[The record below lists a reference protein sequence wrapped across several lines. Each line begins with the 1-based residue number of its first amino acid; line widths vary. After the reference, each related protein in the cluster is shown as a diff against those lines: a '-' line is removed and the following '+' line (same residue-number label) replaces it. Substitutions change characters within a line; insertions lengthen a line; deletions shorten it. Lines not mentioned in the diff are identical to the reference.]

1 MAFYKKTLL
10 MKEEAEGFSKNGKKV
25 SGVVNIFY
33 EDGKLVLSATF
44 LNLKDLTDGEYFFKI
59 ATESFCSG
67 KDLGRSVYSVYAEF
81 SADGKIKIN
90 HENFTCDFVLFY
102 KNSDGIKAVAFADG
116 LKKYSAAYYEN
127 LFKPKDELF
136 EAAEQSEKTDKAENR
151 KEAVY
156 DDEKIAEENYYEF
169 EKTGNIAGEDCGK
182 EEHGVKNA
190 AFKKAD
196 ERKAAEKDVKTDVDE
211 DEGDYFEAESGKFF
225 ESVKGDIEA
234 AFDLY
239 ETDEYLTDVIPDSR
253 FVKVT
258 GDKEF
263 SFGVIREAGE
273 PKYVCYG
280 IKGEYSKDPPEKLKG
295 IASFV
300 PKSIY
305 DDSGDGYWVIFQ
317 DAKTGKCIR
326 TDGRE

>member
-33 EDGKLVLSATF
+33 EDGKLWLSATF
-44 LNLKDLTDGEYFFKI
+44 LNLKDLTEGEYFFKM

-67 KDLGRSVYSVYAEF
+67 KDLGRSVYSVEAEF

-90 HENFTCDFVLFY
+90 PENLTCDFILFY
-102 KNSDGIKAVAFADG
+102 KNSAGIKAVAFADG
-116 LKKYSAAYYEN
+116 LKKHSAAYYE
-127 LFKPKDELF
+127 KLF
-136 EAAEQSEKTDKAENR
+136 EPKAGFFEDDEQPGKTEKTENQ
-151 KEAVY
+151 KEAETVY

-169 EKTGNIAGEDCGK
+169 EKSNKITGEDGGK
-182 EEHGVKNA
+182 EEHGVEDA
-190 AFKKAD
+190 ALKKAD
-196 ERKAAEKDVKTDVDE
+196 EGKTAEKNVKTDVAE
-211 DEGDYFEAESGKFF
+211 DEGDYFETESGKFF

-326 TDGRE
+326 TDG

>member
-1 MAFYKKTLL
+1 MAFYKKTILL
-10 MKEEAEGFSKNGKKV
+10 KEEAEGFSKNGKKV

-33 EDGKLVLSATF
+33 EDGKLWLGATF
-44 LNLKDLTDGEYFFKI
+44 LNLKDLTDGEYFFKM

-67 KDLGRSVYSVYAEF
+67 KDLGRSVYSVEAEF
-81 SADGKIKIN
+81 PSDGKIRIN
-90 HENFTCDFVLFY
+90 PENFTCDFVLFY
-102 KNSDGIKAVAFADG
+102 KNSAGIKAVAFADG
-116 LKKYSAAYYEN
+116 LKKYSAAYYE
-127 LFKPKDELF
+127 KLF
-136 EAAEQSEKTDKAENR
+136 EPKAGFFEDDGYSEKNDKTESR
-151 KEAVY
+151 KTLY

-169 EKTGNIAGEDCGK
+169 EESEKITGEDRGK
-182 EEHGVKNA
+182 EEHGAEDA
-190 AFKKAD
+190 AFEKAD
-196 ERKAAEKDVKTDVDE
+196 ERKAAEKDIEADVDE
-211 DEGDYFEAESGKFF
+211 DEGDYFETESGKFF

-239 ETDEYLTDVIPDSR
+239 ETDEYLTDVIPDSK

-258 GDKEF
+258 GNKEF

-280 IKGEYSKDPPEKLKG
+280 IKGEYSKDPPDKLKG

-317 DAKTGKCIR
+317 DAKTGKCVR
-326 TDGRE
+326 TDA

>member
-33 EDGKLVLSATF
+33 EDGKLCLSATF
-44 LNLKDLTDGEYFFKI
+44 LNLKDLTEGEYFFKM

-67 KDLGRSVYSVYAEF
+67 KALGRSVYSVEEEF

-90 HENFTCDFVLFY
+90 PENFTCDFILFY
-102 KNSDGIKAVAFADG
+102 KNPVGIKAVAFADG
-116 LKKYSAAYYEN
+116 LKKYSAAYYEK
-127 LFKPKDELF
+127 LFKPEAGFF
-136 EAAEQSEKTDKAENR
+136 EDDEQSGKTENQ
-151 KEAVY
+151 KEAETVY

-169 EKTGNIAGEDCGK
+169 EKPNKITGEDSGK
-182 EEHGVKNA
+182 EEHGVEDA
-190 AFKKAD
+190 ALKKAD
-196 ERKAAEKDVKTDVDE
+196 ERKAAEKNVKTDVAE
-211 DEGDYFEAESGKFF
+211 DEGDYFETESGKFF
-225 ESVKGDIEA
+225 EFVKGDIEA

-326 TDGRE
+326 TDV